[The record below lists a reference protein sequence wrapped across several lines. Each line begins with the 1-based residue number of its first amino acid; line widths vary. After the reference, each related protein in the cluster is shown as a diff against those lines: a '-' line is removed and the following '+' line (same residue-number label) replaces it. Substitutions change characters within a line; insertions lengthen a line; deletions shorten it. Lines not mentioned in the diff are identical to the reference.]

1 MTDKIVHLRL
11 DEKRWRKLDNAALL
25 SRRTQQACL
34 RILIDDMTVAQLG
47 VRQPEEEK
55 PA

>member
-1 MTDKIVHLRL
+1 MADKIVHLRL
-11 DEKRWRKLDNAALL
+11 DEKRWRKLENAALL

-34 RILIDDMTVAQLG
+34 RILIDDMALEQLG
-47 VRQPEEEK
+47 VRQPKEQE